1 MRVGMILAV
10 VVLAANVLVAQT
22 FRGTVLGTV
31 TDASGAVVAGARVTV
46 RNVDTGLERSTQTSA
61 DGSYSVP
68 ELPIGTYSVTVSQTG
83 FQTAVTTGVI
93 VDVAGE
99 RRVELLG
106 DSVDRPLNGREDV
119 FENAKE
125 AAEKII
131 FPVDRRQITQVAAG
145 LSQGTTLDLPERNGF
160 WLSEINAVRGHQ
172 SSTTSAST

>member
-83 FQTAVTTGVI
+83 FQTAVTNGVV

-99 RRVELLG
+99 RRVDVAL
-106 DSVDRPLNGREDV
+106 RPG
-119 FENAKE
+119 
-125 AAEKII
+125 
-131 FPVDRRQITQVAAG
+131 QVA
-145 LSQGTTLDLPERNGF
+145 ERIEVSG
-160 WLSEINAVRGHQ
+160 ETVQ
-172 SSTTSAST
+172 QVETTSAVLGGTLTTETIADLPQPGYRRLS